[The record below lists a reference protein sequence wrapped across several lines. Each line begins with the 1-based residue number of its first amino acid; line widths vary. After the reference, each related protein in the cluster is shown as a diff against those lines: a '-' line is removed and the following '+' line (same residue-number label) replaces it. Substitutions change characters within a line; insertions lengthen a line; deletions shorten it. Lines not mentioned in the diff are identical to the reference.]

1 MDCEYAKKER
11 ECLKLSECG
20 LKGMIYEL
28 GLGELN
34 HKQSDKKIRNFRG
47 FFGLSILRCWNFLRR
62 WNVMFMGKCI

>member
-1 MDCEYAKKER
+1 MGCKYAEKER

-34 HKQSDKKIRNFRG
+34 HKQSDKKIRNFKGVGVCFVGWCAYPFIVVFREV
-47 FFGLSILRCWNFLRR
+47 LI
-62 WNVMFMGKCI
+62 K